1 VSDPEQLAIS
11 ETPKSSDGAL
21 GLNAWL
27 VEEMYQSYKKDPNT
41 VSESWREFFQDY
53 QSHVPTDREQ
63 TPGVPGQAAIPG
75 GHPEGEP
82 FTGERKGQPDPGA
95 KAVVLD
101 PSVEIIRGGSKR
113 LVDNMVASLEI
124 PTATSVHPAPAK
136 LLEVNR
142 QIINSHLSRMSGG
155 KVSFTHLI
163 GWAIVKAI
171 KAVPSLNAH
180 FVENADGKGNPGK
193 FHHEHIGLGIAID
206 LEKPDGK
213 RNLVVP
219 VIRAADTLN
228 FREFIH
234 AYEDLV
240 RRARQQKLTA
250 DDLQGA
256 SITLTNPGTLGTTQ
270 SVPRLMPG
278 TGVIVG
284 VGAISYPADFQGS
297 DPVQLAE
304 LGIGKVVTL
313 TSTYDHRIIQGAE
326 SGMFLQKIHELV
338 VGKEKFYEEIFES
351 LQVQRQPAL
360 FDLDRNSRTALFG
373 ERSFIEKQVSVQAL
387 INAYRSYGHKLA
399 NLDPLSDKA
408 PSMVKELDLSTY
420 GLSIWDLER
429 RFLAFGLA
437 GQDNMSL
444 QDILET
450 LTSAYCRDIGIEYM
464 QLDSLEERLF
474 IQNLVEGAQWVIEPA
489 LQRHILSKLNAAEAF
504 EGFLH
509 TRYVGQR
516 RFGLEGAES
525 AIVILDTLLNRSMAF
540 SCNQAVIG
548 MAHRG
553 RLNVLVNIAQKS
565 YQEMFAEFEGN
576 LDPETVQGSG
586 DVKYHKGVSGKFLNR
601 DGVPL
606 PVTICSNPSHLEAV
620 DPVVEGIVK
629 AKLDTGDHSREFPI
643 LPVLIHGDAAFMG
656 QGVVAETMNLS
667 QVDGYSVGGTI
678 HLVINNQIGFTT
690 PPESARS
697 SRYAT
702 DIAKAISA
710 LVIHVNG
717 DDPEACCRAANFA
730 AEYRERF
737 HKDVV
742 IDMVCYRRHG
752 HNEGDDPSYTQPIMY
767 KKIENHR
774 SVRKIY
780 TETLIKRGDI
790 TLEEAETALSDYL
803 ALLQTALNETRS
815 VAAPVLDR
823 LPERRHVIPEKLSN
837 KIDSDKE
844 VLDKIARRLHTVP
857 NEFTLHPKLARQL
870 GTRQALYGQGEI
882 DWSLGELLAY
892 GTLLCAGKDIRISG
906 QDTKRGTFSHRHAAL
921 VDYNNGNEFIPLAN
935 LDKPLSD
942 TDAPVT
948 ENSASFWVYDSTL
961 SEYGALGFEYGYS
974 TEHTNALV
982 IWEGQFGD
990 FVNGGQIIIDQFMV
1004 AAEEKWGQ
1012 TSSLVLY
1019 LPHGYEGQGA
1029 EHSSARLERFLA
1041 LAAGGNI
1048 TVTQPTTSAQMFHL
1062 IRAQALRSTRKPL
1075 VIMTPKS
1082 LLRAKQSR
1090 SAYDDLLNGHFFEV
1104 LDDPRFT
1111 DNVGKDKVTRII
1123 LCTGKIAYDAIARS
1137 DLLASESDTTVT
1149 SVVRIE
1155 QLYPWP
1161 AEEIGAIISTYP
1173 SAKEVIFLQDEP
1185 ENMGAWF
1192 FVHEKLH
1199 KILRDDYRLTHVT
1212 RAPAGSPA
1220 TGSHAIHDA
1229 ELADLL
1235 ARAIGY
1241 KQPG

>member
-1 VSDPEQLAIS
+1 MSDSEQTALSI
-11 ETPKSSDGAL
+11 TTKSNEGAL

-27 VEEMYQSYKKDPNT
+27 VEEMYQSYKKDPGS
-41 VSESWREFFQDY
+41 VSESWQEFFQDY
-53 QSHVPTDREQ
+53 QSHVPSLEQ
-63 TPGVPGQAAIPG
+63 IPEALEVPKTETVSIPG
-75 GHPEGEP
+75 KMTPAGKADIRSEP
-82 FTGERKGQPDPGA
+82 FIPDPE
-95 KAVVLD
+95 
-101 PSVEIIRGGSKR
+101 VEVIRGGSKK
-113 LVDNMVASLEI
+113 LVDNMVASLAI
-124 PTATSVHPAPAK
+124 PTATSVHPVPAK

-142 QIINSHLSRMSGG
+142 QIINSHLARISGG

-163 GWAIVKAI
+163 GWAIVKAV
-171 KAVPSLNAH
+171 KTLPSLNAH
-180 FVENADGKGNPGK
+180 FVEDADGKGNPGK
-193 FHHEHIGLGIAID
+193 FNHPHIGLGIAID
-206 LEKPDGK
+206 LERANGR

-219 VIRAADTLN
+219 VIKAADTLG
-228 FREFIH
+228 FQEFVH

-240 RRARQQKLTA
+240 RRARQQKLTS

-284 VGAISYPADFQGS
+284 VGAISYPADLQGA
-297 DPVQLAE
+297 DPSQLAE

-338 VGKEKFYEEIFES
+338 VGRDSFYEEIFDS
-351 LQVQRQPAL
+351 LQIQQQPASFNLDNKPSSPL
-360 FDLDRNSRTALFG
+360 FRERNML
-373 ERSFIEKQVSVQAL
+373 EKQVSVKTL
-387 INAYRSYGHKLA
+387 IQNYRLHGHKLA

-408 PSMVKELDLSTY
+408 PCMIKELDLATHN
-420 GLSIWDLER
+420 LSIWDLER
-429 RFLAFGLA
+429 HFLTFGLA
-437 GQDNMSL
+437 GRDEMTL
-444 QDILET
+444 GAILEI
-450 LTSAYCRDIGIEYM
+450 LTDAYCRDMGIEYM
-464 QLDSLEERLF
+464 HLDSLEEKLF
-474 IQNLVEGAQWVIEPA
+474 VESHVEGSHWVIEPE
-489 LQRHILSKLNAAEAF
+489 LQRHLLAQLNAAEAF
-504 EGFLH
+504 ESFLH

-525 AIVILDTLLNRSMAF
+525 AIVILDTILNQAISY
-540 SCNQAVIG
+540 SCTQAVIG

-586 DVKYHKGVSGKFLNR
+586 DVKYHKGVSGKFISREGLSM
-601 DGVPL
+601 

-620 DPVVEGIVK
+620 DPVVEGITK
-629 AKLDTGDHSREFPI
+629 AKLDMESGQHPFSVLPI
-643 LPVLIHGDAAFMG
+643 LVHGDAAFIG

-667 QVDGYSVGGTI
+667 QVEGYKVGGTI

-702 DIAKAISA
+702 DIAKSISA
-710 LVIHVNG
+710 LIIHVNG
-717 DDPEACCRAANFA
+717 DDPEACYKAANLA
-730 AEYRERF
+730 AAYRERF

-752 HNEGDDPSYTQPIMY
+752 HNEGDDPSYTQPVMY
-767 KKIENHR
+767 KKIDSHR

-790 TLEEAETALSDYL
+790 TLVEAEQALSDYL
-803 ALLQTALNETRS
+803 ARLQTALNETRS
-815 VAAPVLDR
+815 IPSPVLDH
-823 LPERRHVIPEKLSN
+823 LPDRKQAIAEKLSVAR
-837 KIDSDKE
+837 DVDKE
-844 VLDKIARRLHTVP
+844 LLDKIAGRLHTVP
-857 NEFTLHPKLARQL
+857 DHFALHPKLARQL
-870 GTRQALYGQGEI
+870 ASRQALYSQGEI

-892 GTLLCAGKDIRISG
+892 GTLLCMGKNIRISG

-921 VDYNNGNEFIPLAN
+921 VDYENGGDFTPLAH
-935 LDKPLSD
+935 LAESISD
-942 TDAPVT
+942 SESPIV
-948 ENSASFWVYDSTL
+948 EKSASFQVYDSTL
-961 SEYGALGFEYGYS
+961 SEYAALGFEYGYS
-974 TEHTNALV
+974 TENTEALV
-982 IWEGQFGD
+982 IWEAQFGD
-990 FVNGGQIIIDQFMV
+990 FANGAQIIIDQFLV

-1012 TSSLVLY
+1012 ASSLVLY

-1041 LAAGGNI
+1041 LSAGQNI

-1062 IRAQALRSTRKPL
+1062 IRAQALRNIRKPL
-1075 VIMTPKS
+1075 VVMTPKS
-1082 LLRAKQSR
+1082 LLRAKHSR
-1090 SAYDDLLNGHFFEV
+1090 SPQEDLLNGHFFEV
-1104 LDDPRFT
+1104 LDDPRFI
-1111 DNVGKDKVTRII
+1111 NGSGKDRVEKII
-1123 LCTGKIAYDAIARS
+1123 LCSGKIAYDALARS
-1137 DLLASESDTTVT
+1137 DMLRSDDG
-1149 SVVRIE
+1149 SSKSAVVRLE

-1161 AEEIGAIISTYP
+1161 AEEIASLISTYG
-1173 SAKEVIFLQDEP
+1173 SAKDVVFLQDEP
-1185 ENMGAWF
+1185 ENMGSWF

-1199 KILRDDYRLTHVT
+1199 KILRDNYKLVHVT

-1229 ELADLL
+1229 ELEDLL
-1235 ARAIGY
+1235 TRAIGA
-1241 KQPG
+1241 K